1 MLSLLGKVPDVGDVA
16 EVFVPDRVEGPDGP
30 EVRRQLA
37 VLTVTHM
44 DGLRIDQ
51 VAAAAA
57 HR

>member
-1 MLSLLGKVPDVGDVA
+1 MLSVLGKVPDVGDVA

-30 EVRRQLA
+30 ELRQQLA

-51 VAAAAA
+51 AAAAPA